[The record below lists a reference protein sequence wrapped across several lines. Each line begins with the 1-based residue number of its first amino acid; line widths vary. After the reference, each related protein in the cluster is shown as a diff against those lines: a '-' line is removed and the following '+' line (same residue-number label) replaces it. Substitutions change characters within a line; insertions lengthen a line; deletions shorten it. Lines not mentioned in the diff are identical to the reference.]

1 MSQSVGGETA
11 AVKVVVA
18 IDIVVGQKLICSAG
32 RLHGES
38 INVKTI
44 IDAALDKAA
53 EHAQRSLIF
62 KGVEPYRSEEAMKQ
76 IGRQLE
82 NDDLP
87 DMTVADLRDS
97 LGRFLKVHAVFSEV
111 EAGVPQSLPS
121 GLEVVMQTQ
130 QQQQQMSGKSSG
142 KQLRASSMTR
152 QSIKMFT
159 STLSPSTSNAQ
170 VQTRKLAAGVSAATQ
185 AAPTLRSAAVGTPK
199 VRTANTGTDALSV
212 TVVDRGSQCTMKA
225 DRLELAAC
233 MQQVRELKEQLG
245 ASELE
250 RALAESARDAL
261 EADVKQFQAA
271 IVADQPVFFGG
282 KHYMA
287 YCMGDM
293 PQLDSDDMRSM
304 LDQGA
309 HVMSS

>member
-1 MSQSVGGETA
+1 
-11 AVKVVVA
+11 
-18 IDIVVGQKLICSAG
+18 
-32 RLHGES
+32 
-38 INVKTI
+38 
-44 IDAALDKAA
+44 
-53 EHAQRSLIF
+53 
-62 KGVEPYRSEEAMKQ
+62 
-76 IGRQLE
+76 
-82 NDDLP
+82 
-87 DMTVADLRDS
+87 
-97 LGRFLKVHAVFSEV
+97 
-111 EAGVPQSLPS
+111 
-121 GLEVVMQTQ
+121 
-130 QQQQQMSGKSSG
+130 
-142 KQLRASSMTR
+142 
-152 QSIKMFT
+152 MFT
-159 STLSPSTSNAQ
+159 TTLSPSTSNAQ
-170 VQTRKLAAGVSAATQ
+170 VQTRRLAAGVSTATQ

-250 RALAESARDAL
+250 RALAESARDAI

-293 PQLDSDDMRSM
+293 PQLDSDEMRSM

>member
-11 AVKVVVA
+11 AVKVVVT

-38 INVKTI
+38 VNVKTI

-62 KGVEPYRSEEAMKQ
+62 KGVESYHSEEAMKQ
-76 IGRQLE
+76 SGRQLE

-87 DMTVADLRDS
+87 DMTVANLRDS

-212 TVVDRGSQCTMKA
+212 TVVDRGSRCTMKA

-233 MQQVRELKEQLG
+233 IQQVRELKEQLG

-250 RALAESARDAL
+250 RALAESARDAI

-271 IVADQPVFFGG
+271 IVADQHVFFGG

-287 YCMGDM
+287 YCMGNM
-293 PQLDSDDMRSM
+293 PQLDSDEMRSM